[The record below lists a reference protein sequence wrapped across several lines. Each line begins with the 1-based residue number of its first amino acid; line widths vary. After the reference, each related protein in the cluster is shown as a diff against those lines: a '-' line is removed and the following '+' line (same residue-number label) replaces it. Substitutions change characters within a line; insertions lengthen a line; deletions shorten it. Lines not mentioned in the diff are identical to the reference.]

1 MNEYSI
7 NTNYIDIIAGTSN
20 RVSTAYTEASKD
32 IAEGNDK
39 SIKYLKNFLTSI
51 ENLSQKSGTK
61 DVAITASKG
70 SLKDFSGYDNIKTA
84 IDFLRK
90 NIGNVPILSNLISI
104 HDSIISYQPQYTD
117 GYRTKTKLVTLEY
130 ECAVYMLI
138 SGLVEAMCNN
148 IQFAQN
154 GTKIVIKKK
163 SESTHG
169 TMADVISSLA
179 KELNNKSHK
188 EYLDA
193 MNKGSDN
200 KPINTSTDTPTSKPA
215 KKKLEKELK
224 EYAISVIDNGMD
236 GYSIDVFKEKY
247 NDEKLE
253 NIFEI
258 VESFSTFISGDFSF
272 YENMDIIHY
281 DINGKDVITESV
293 AYMENIVSDTLALID
308 TAVGAVGKTISLAGT
323 VIKAVKNSIFGIVP
337 LIRTIL
343 FLRYKK
349 KADKIN
355 ALEDQINYIKMN
367 IEQLENRKGDMDEN
381 KKAEI
386 IKRQQAIIEEY
397 NKKAEKLRAQLM
409 EEEKDAATAVK
420 AENPSISKSDD
431 EFVLEGKTI
440 FEIYKEVE

>member
-61 DVAITASKG
+61 DAAIIASKG
-70 SLKDFSGYDNIKTA
+70 SLKDFSGYDNIKTT

-148 IQFAQN
+148 IQF
-154 GTKIVIKKK
+154 
-163 SESTHG
+163 HG

-193 MNKGSDN
+193 MNKSSDN

-236 GYSIDVFKEKY
+236 GYSIDVLKEKY
-247 NDEKLE
+247 NDEELE

-258 VESFSTFISGDFSF
+258 VESFSTFVSGDFSF

-281 DINGKDVITESV
+281 DVNGKDVITESV